1 MYRNAYYG
9 CVKFEF
15 ETLSTQF
22 KELVAHSRT
31 AIEFVYTVLLRLC
44 VCFKWIVVLRILV
57 RIFISVKTC

>member
-22 KELVAHSRT
+22 KELVAYSRT
-31 AIEFVYTVLLRLC
+31 AIEFVYTVC
-44 VCFKWIVVLRILV
+44 T
-57 RIFISVKTC
+57 SVMRMF